1 MRAKTG
7 KTNIKIDRN
16 MKNVIFSITL
26 LLALISCSKSVPIKN
41 TKWNGIDDEYNKS
54 ILFCDSTC
62 EIYISS
68 RTTGHTDTLK
78 SYYKITYDT
87 ISFVPFNE
95 YVSINS
101 KLIITK
107 QGLKES
113 KSGKLIFKQSE
124 K

>member
-1 MRAKTG
+1 
-7 KTNIKIDRN
+7 
-16 MKNVIFSITL
+16 MKNVVFSIAL
-26 LLALISCSKSVPIKN
+26 LFALISCSKNVPIKN
-41 TKWNGIDDEYNKS
+41 TKWNGIDEDYNKQ

-62 EIYISS
+62 EIYVASK
-68 RTTGHTDTLK
+68 TTGHTDTLK
-78 SYYKITYDT
+78 SYYKITDDT

-95 YVSINS
+95 YVFINS